1 MKSFDRQKEQSNKH
15 QEDIFLL
22 KINRDY
28 TKSLLG
34 CTHKLSCE
42 AKVNN
47 MLTILK
53 LYTSK
58 HEVIILER
66 RQIIE
71 AIY

>member
-1 MKSFDRQKEQSNKH
+1 MIQ
-15 QEDIFLL
+15 
-22 KINRDY
+22 
-28 TKSLLG
+28 KSLLG

-53 LYTSK
+53 LYTLK
-58 HEVIILER
+58 PEVIVLGA